1 MGGLAERVQDFFR
14 IYQQANA
21 DFDVDKLAKCY
32 ADVFLFAGPAGVRA
46 VSKSDFVKVLPHRKD
61 FFRSIGLVSST
72 VKSIDTSALDSRY
85 TLAKVTWSMQLN
97 RGTEPPVGVET
108 FATYILSAT
117 DDRFE
122 VVVQVDHQ
130 DLAQRLQELGL
141 APSK

>member
-85 TLAKVTWSMQLN
+85 TLAKVTWNMQLN
-97 RGTEPPVGVET
+97 RGAAVTVET
-108 FATYILSAT
+108 FATYMLSAT
-117 DDRFE
+117 SDRFE
-122 VVVQVDHQ
+122 IVVQVDHQ

>member
-85 TLAKVTWSMQLN
+85 TLAKVTWNMQLN
-97 RGTEPPVGVET
+97 RGAAVTVET
-108 FATYILSAT
+108 FATYMLSAT

-122 VVVQVDHQ
+122 IVVQVDHQ
-130 DLAQRLQELGL
+130 DLAQRLQEIGV